1 MNKSIASCSYS
12 FILLGVLHTTSFPFS
27 KLGMFRY
34 LPPPAKVHYFSLHQK
49 KGEKWKSEGEKKN
62 GKLLWSE
69 CYFVL
74 NIVSFLLTI
83 LEEPLFLAFLLPLM
97 PTSLCYSSAGCGWM
111 EFDYF
116 RIVTGGWVQESL
128 VG

>member
-1 MNKSIASCSYS
+1 MRNGRKRGKRRMAN
-12 FILLGVLHTTSFPFS
+12 FTLLSG
-27 KLGMFRY
+27 RY
-34 LPPPAKVHYFSLHQK
+34 FD
-49 KGEKWKSEGEKKN
+49 
-62 GKLLWSE
+62 
-69 CYFVL
+69 L